1 MKAGIK
7 ISIILFLFIAFA
19 QMTADAKSYRIDE
32 VQIRAWI
39 QTDGNV
45 LVNEKFTYT
54 FDGAFESVRRSV
66 HQVHHDGV
74 EWFETYELLDDEAEL
89 GFLEDGDLKQLKVER
104 EEGNTYRSPF
114 KVKNTAKHIVYAYE
128 LKNAVKT
135 YDTYSDLTIPFFGT
149 DGNHDVDINN
159 VTIDFVFPEKM
170 DPADYTAFFHGREGE
185 VEEKGPAVIRFTSPV
200 SKMYTL
206 TETRLLFP
214 SSIMKDQEK
223 ASAPVSLKKVIASE
237 EKRMAEAV
245 LKEEQTQNYNKLLEG
260 LAVGLGSLG
269 AIVVLGML
277 IGRLRGRNN
286 MSDVLDA
293 DPLLLYMV
301 HNRGKFTYLALMA
314 GLYSLIERGKASARS
329 EKTSSRFLSD
339 PKAPDETLFVHLTA
353 SEETLSVHEKYFVSL
368 FFKRKGRNGSAS
380 LALTDLAGATKDE
393 KNNKRHTKTY
403 HSKVK
408 TLKMNEKEWFSAVL
422 MEAKEAGLLHGKWYQ
437 MGTKALPFLILAAVT
452 LAYYFNQQSSFAIS
466 LYAGGGVALL
476 LFAWLKV
483 KRKWPLL
490 VFHVLSLFA
499 AAQVYHE
506 TTMLLLFSII
516 TVSALIILV
525 VPRHVLSSP
534 ALGLKAGIR
543 DFKRQARKE
552 GIPAGAEEELDKW
565 MIRSMLFQSRRRI
578 RKIWGRTDRSMLSAA
593 PLASLVLTDQ
603 NPHEF
608 LVNSWKGSVAPPSP
622 SSGYTDGGVYTS
634 DGGGGGDSGG
644 GAGAD

>member
-7 ISIILFLFIAFA
+7 VILILFLFLTFA
-19 QMTADAKSYRIDE
+19 RTADAKSYRIDE

-66 HQVHHDGV
+66 HQDDHDGV
-74 EWFETYELLDDEAEL
+74 EWFEAYELLDDEAKL

-104 EEGNTYRSPF
+104 EDGNTYRSPF
-114 KVKNTAKHIVYAYE
+114 KVEDDAKHILFAYE

-149 DGNHDVDINN
+149 GGNHDVDLNN
-159 VTIDFVFPEKM
+159 VTIEFVFPEKM
-170 DPADYTAFFHGREGE
+170 NPADYTAYFHGREGE
-185 VEEKGPAVIRFTSPV
+185 VEEKGQTVIRFTSPV
-200 SKMYTL
+200 SKMYSL

-223 ASAPVSLKKVIASE
+223 ASAPVPLEKVIASE
-237 EKRMAEAV
+237 EKRIEKAA
-245 LKEEQTQNYNKLLEG
+245 LKEEQTQTYNKLLEG
-260 LAVGLGSLG
+260 LAAGLGSIGSL
-269 AIVVLGML
+269 VVFGML
-277 IGRLRGRNN
+277 IGRIRGRNN
-286 MSDVLDA
+286 LSDVLDA

-301 HNRGKFTYLALMA
+301 HNRGKFTHSALMA
-314 GLYSLIERGKASARS
+314 GLYSLIERGRASART

-339 PKAPDETLFVHLTA
+339 PKAPDKTLFVHLTA
-353 SEETLSVHEKYFVSL
+353 GEETLSDHEKYFVSR

-380 LALTDLAGATKDE
+380 LSLTDLAGATKSE

-422 MEAKEAGLLHGKWYQ
+422 KEAKEEGLLHGRWYQ
-437 MGTKALPFLILAAVT
+437 MVTKALPLLIAAAVT
-452 LAYYFNQQSSFAIS
+452 LAYYFDQQSFFAMSI
-466 LYAGGGVALL
+466 YGGGGAALL

-490 VFHVLSLFA
+490 AFHVLSLVA

-506 TTMLLLFSII
+506 TTMLLLFLNI
-516 TVSALIILV
+516 TVSAWIILM
-525 VPRHVLSSP
+525 VPRHVLSGP

-543 DFKRQARKE
+543 DFKRQARNE
-552 GIPAGAEEELDKW
+552 GIPAAAGKEPDKW

-578 RKIWGRTDRSMLSAA
+578 RKVSGRTDSSMLSAA

-608 LVNSWKGSVAPPSP
+608 LVNSWKWSVAPPSP
-622 SSGYTDGGVYTS
+622 SSGYTDGGGYTS
-634 DGGGGGDSGG
+634 GGGGDSGG
-644 GAGAD
+644 GAGAN